1 LSGIQKFVCFT
12 GLTAILQGL
21 SCGALSAPLFDSE
34 ETLSIIIE
42 VPLRTLIYERRS
54 RPELPGVLR
63 YTDSSGK
70 EHALPLKV
78 TTRGHSRLDMC
89 DYPPIKVRFDAG
101 HTEGT
106 LFQDQ
111 RKLKLV
117 TKCMRDRSANYWV
130 HLELGAYRAYN
141 AITPY
146 AYRVRRLVVTY
157 RDTDGKWK
165 DRVEPAFFL
174 EPDTQLAERVGRQRI
189 RPPQVAPEQMSLA
202 ETTHHMLLQYLL
214 GNTDFAVKRG
224 PSGEGCCHN
233 GRVYAHAGAERD
245 FVIVPYDFDQS
256 GMVNTEYAQADE
268 RLGIHNVTTRLY
280 RGFCWQNERLPA
292 SIGLFNEKRA
302 EIEGAFL
309 VPEISKRQTRRV
321 QRFIDNFYTT
331 INDAEELQKR
341 LLDQCRGPDSLP
353 LRASPVSP
361 SHAKLPAAN

>member
-1 LSGIQKFVCFT
+1 LNRFQKLVYFSGISAV
-12 GLTAILQGL
+12 LQGL

-54 RPELPGVLR
+54 RPELPAVLR
-63 YTDSSGK
+63 YTDSSGE
-70 EHALPLKV
+70 EHALPLEV

-89 DYPPIKVRFDAG
+89 DYPPIKLTFDPA

-117 TKCMRDRSANYWV
+117 TKCMRDRLANYWV

-141 AITPY
+141 AITPNS
-146 AYRVRRLVVTY
+146 YRVRPLEITY
-157 RDTDGKWK
+157 RDADGKRK
-165 DRVEPAFFL
+165 DRLEPAFFI
-174 EPDTQLAERVGRQRI
+174 EPDKQLAERMGRQRI
-189 RPPQVAPEQMSLA
+189 RPPQVAPEQMSLM

-214 GNTDFAVKRG
+214 GNTDFSVKSG

-233 GRVYAHAGAERD
+233 GRVFAVAGEERD
-245 FVIVPYDFDQS
+245 YMIVPYDFDQA
-256 GMVNTEYAQADE
+256 GMVNTKYAQADA
-268 RLGIHNVTTRLY
+268 RLGIHKVTTRLY
-280 RGFCWQNERLPA
+280 RGFCWQNEQLEL
-292 SIGLFNEKRA
+292 SIGLFNDKRT
-302 EIEGAFL
+302 EIEAAFL
-309 VPEISKRQTRRV
+309 VPDISKRQTRRV
-321 QRFIDNFYTT
+321 QRFIDNFYAT

-353 LRASPVSP
+353 LRVSPVSP
-361 SHAKLPAAN
+361 SHVKLPAAH